1 MLPLPLGERVGVR
14 GSMPD
19 PRQLRKNM
27 TDAERALWF
36 RLRSRQVEGHK
47 FRRQHPIGPYVVDF
61 VCLEQRLVVEVDG
74 SQHMDNPHDESR
86 TRWLNAEGY
95 KVLRFWNNEVLL
107 ETDAVLEVIQ
117 EALAES
123 IE

>member
-1 MLPLPLGERVGVR
+1 
-14 GSMPD
+14 
-19 PRQLRKNM
+19 
-27 TDAERALWF
+27 
-36 RLRSRQVEGHK
+36 
-47 FRRQHPIGPYVVDF
+47 
-61 VCLEQRLVVEVDG
+61 LVVEVDG